1 MNFLK
6 ESMKYSRRFISTY
19 KFLDIKETN
28 QGYKIIQLEKKPV
41 NSLNTEF
48 CSEIIFALNE
58 SESDKNCR
66 GVIFTSKLPV
76 FSAGLDLLEMYKPNP
91 SHLANFWHL
100 VQEMSLKIFSSPLII
115 FSAINGACPAGGCMI
130 AFGSDYRVMVDGKHT
145 IGLNETLLGLSAPFW
160 LAESLKLL
168 VGHREAE
175 RMLSLGILS
184 TPLEALKIGIVD
196 QVVPPEHLLTCCIT
210 EMEKWLKV
218 PDVGRIQTK
227 KNIRKQYI
235 EQFISCRNQD
245 LDLFVKGV
253 QQENVQK
260 LLGSY
265 IEALKRKK

>member
-1 MNFLK
+1 MCSLYCSSVNKKPIMNFLK
-6 ESMKYSRRFISTY
+6 ESVKYSRRFISTY

-58 SESDKNCR
+58 SESDKKCR
-66 GVIFTSKLPV
+66 
-76 FSAGLDLLEMYKPNP
+76 
-91 SHLANFWHL
+91 
-100 VQEMSLKIFSSPLII
+100 
-115 FSAINGACPAGGCMI
+115 AINGACPAGGCMI
-130 AFGSDYRVMVDGKHT
+130 AFSSDYRVMVDGKHT

-184 TPLEALKIGIVD
+184 TPSEALKIGIVD

-253 QQENVQK
+253 QQENVQN

-265 IEALKRKK
+265 IEALKKKK